1 MGGVYEGR
9 RRLAKLDVRSAAV
22 GLPCGALRL
31 LRSRW
36 LPARGRQLRDLRRQ
50 AGGVALE
57 HQQPDL
63 REHRLDRFARQRLA
77 LREQNLL
84 GGGLA
89 STLVAVEQL
98 LVKLLAGPAPDDLD
112 VDVPVGV
119 QTRQVD

>member
-9 RRLAKLDVRSAAV
+9 RRLAKLDVRAAAV
-22 GLPCGALRL
+22 GLACGALGR

-36 LPARGRQLRDLRRQ
+36 LPARSRQLGDLRRQ
-50 AGGVALE
+50 ARRVALE

-63 REHRLDRFARQRLA
+63 REHRLDCVARQGLA
-77 LREQNLL
+77 LCQQDLL

-89 STLVAVEQL
+89 PTLVAVEQL

-112 VDVPVGV
+112 FDVA
-119 QTRQVD
+119 